1 MPRPSSSPARPHQSA
16 SGSGGLRQNRQKG
29 APTPGTDSW
38 GIDLRWVDA
47 HEVGQVVPTRTIE
60 ALRAAIGQPP
70 TDLEETAPLVLRP
83 GSSLAGLPG
92 VGLPLQV
99 ICEDGSE
106 HQLDHVVPMD
116 FPLGYHRV
124 RRPKGVPNSDG
135 VRASED
141 VQTSEDARTAE
152 GVRTAEGHLR
162 MLVVSPGRCWLPDG
176 WRAWG
181 WTAQLYA
188 ARSAATW
195 GIGDLGDLRSIKEWA
210 QAAGAG
216 FLLVNPLHAVA
227 PTFPQESSPYLPA
240 SRRFRNPLYLRVDD
254 VPGAGRVDL
263 DAARAAGL
271 ALSDLPLID
280 RDKAWRVKREAL
292 QRIFRVDGGGAAFA
306 RWRAEQGQPL
316 EDFATWAALADEF
329 GPDFHDWP
337 VGLHRPEGA
346 AVARFRNAHGSGIAF
361 NAWLQWALEDQV
373 RTSTAGMTVLQDLP
387 IGVDGGGADAWAWQ
401 DQLAGAVRIGA
412 PPDLFNSNGQNWGS
426 PPLIPWRLRA
436 ADYEAFIAAIR
447 STMAATGGLRIDH
460 VMGLFRL
467 WWVPADGSP
476 TDGAYVR
483 YPSADLLNIVAL
495 ESHRAQA
502 IVVGEDLGT
511 VEPGVREAL
520 AEHAIL
526 SYKLLWFEDD
536 APGEWPALSM
546 AAVTTHDLP
555 TVAGLWTDAD
565 LGEQQEF
572 AAGPDAAL
580 RSGATELRAKL
591 AAAELDGD
599 ATAEE
604 AVEAAYAL
612 LARSPATLLSATL
625 EDAVA
630 AERRPNMPGVGARPN
645 WRLPMAVRIEDLA
658 SHPTA
663 TAIAQTLN
671 AAITRPSR
679 PTQGPPATNL
689 ASQSSPHATEDEG
702 HER

>member
-1 MPRPSSSPARPHQSA
+1 MPRPSPRPARRPKSA
-16 SGSGGLRQNRQKG
+16 SESGGLRQNRQKE
-29 APTPGTDSW
+29 APTPDTDAW
-38 GIDLRWVDA
+38 GVDLRWVDA
-47 HEVGQVVPTRTIE
+47 HEVEQVVPTQTIE

-70 TDLEETAPLVLRP
+70 ADLDETAPLVLQP
-83 GSSLAGLPG
+83 GSPLTGLPG
-92 VGLPLQV
+92 VVLPLRV
-99 ICEDGSE
+99 SCEDGSE
-106 HQLDHVVPMD
+106 RQLDHLVPMD
-116 FPLGYHRV
+116 FPLGYHRIA
-124 RRPKGVPNSDG
+124 NSG
-135 VRASED
+135 D
-141 VQTSEDARTAE
+141 VHEPQ
-152 GVRTAEGHLR
+152 GVRTSGGRER
-162 MLVVSPGRCWLPDG
+162 MLIVSPGRCWLPDD

-181 WTAQLYA
+181 WTVQLYA

-210 QAAGAG
+210 QEAGAG

-227 PTFPQESSPYLPA
+227 PTIPQESSPYLPA

-254 VPGAGRVDL
+254 VPGADRVDL
-263 DAARAAGL
+263 DAPRAAGM
-271 ALSDLPLID
+271 ALSELPLID
-280 RDKAWRVKREAL
+280 RDEAWQVKRAAL
-292 QRIFRVDGGGAAFA
+292 QQIFQVDGGGDGLA
-306 RWRAEQGQPL
+306 RWRTEQGQPL
-316 EDFATWAALADEF
+316 EEFATWAAVADEF

-337 VGLHRPEGA
+337 AELHRPESA
-346 AVARFRNAHGSGIAF
+346 AVAGFRDGHESEIAF
-361 NAWLQWALEDQV
+361 QAWLQWALDEQL
-373 RTSTAGMTVLQDLP
+373 RASTDGMTVLQDLP

-401 DQLAGAVRIGA
+401 DQLAGEVRIGA
-412 PPDLFNSNGQNWGS
+412 PPDLFNTQGQNWGS

-467 WWVPADGSP
+467 WWVPAEGSP

-520 AEHAIL
+520 AAHAIL
-526 SYKLLWFEDD
+526 SYKLLWFEAD
-536 APGEWPALSM
+536 APEKWPALSM

-565 LGEQQEF
+565 LAEQHEF

-580 RSGATELRAKL
+580 RSGAAGLRAKL
-591 AAAELDGD
+591 AVADLDDD
-599 ATAEE
+599 ATVEE
-604 AVEAAYAL
+604 AIEAAYVL
-612 LARSPATLLSATL
+612 LARSSATLLSATL

-630 AERRPNMPGVGARPN
+630 EERRPNMPGVGARPN

-658 SHPTA
+658 DNPTA
-663 TAIAQTLN
+663 TAIVRTLN
-671 AAITRPSR
+671 AAVTRP
-679 PTQGPPATNL
+679 PN
-689 ASQSSPHATEDEG
+689 SPDSIE
-702 HER
+702 

>member
-1 MPRPSSSPARPHQSA
+1 
-16 SGSGGLRQNRQKG
+16 
-29 APTPGTDSW
+29 
-38 GIDLRWVDA
+38 DA

-70 TDLEETAPLVLRP
+70 ADLEEAAPLVLRP

-92 VGLPLQV
+92 VVLPLQV

-106 HQLDHVVPMD
+106 RQLDQSVPVD
-116 FPLGYHRV
+116 FPLGYHRIRSSGDV
-124 RRPKGVPNSDG
+124 R
-135 VRASED
+135 
-141 VQTSEDARTAE
+141 TSE
-152 GVRTAEGHLR
+152 GVRIVEARER
-162 MLVVSPGRCWLPDG
+162 MLIVSPGRCWLPDG

-181 WTAQLYA
+181 WTVQLYA

-195 GIGDLGDLRSIKEWA
+195 GIGDLGDLRSIREWA
-210 QAAGAG
+210 QDAGAG

-240 SRRFRNPLYLRVDD
+240 SRRFHNPLYLRVDD
-254 VPGAGRVDL
+254 VAGAGRVDL

-280 RDKAWRVKREAL
+280 RDEAWRVKRAAL
-292 QRIFRVDGGGAAFA
+292 QQIFQVYDGGDGFA
-306 RWRAEQGQPL
+306 GWRTGQGQPL
-316 EDFATWAALADEF
+316 EEFATWAALADEL

-337 VGLHRPEGA
+337 VDLQRPESV
-346 AVARFRNAHGSGIAF
+346 AVARFRDEHESEIAF
-361 NAWLQWALEDQV
+361 HAWLQWAVEEQV
-373 RTSTAGMTVLQDLP
+373 RTSTDGMTVLQDLP

-401 DQLAGAVRIGA
+401 DQLAGEVRIGA

-436 ADYEAFIAAIR
+436 AGYEPFIAAIR

-520 AEHAIL
+520 AEHRIL
-526 SYKLLWFEDD
+526 SYKLLVFEDD
-536 APGEWPALSM
+536 PPADWPAMSM

-555 TVAGLWTDAD
+555 TVAGLW
-565 LGEQQEF
+565 
-572 AAGPDAAL
+572 
-580 RSGATELRAKL
+580 SGADVAEQLSFGGGPEERLVEGDAELRARL
-591 AAAELDGD
+591 APGLPGD
-599 ATAEE
+599 ASP
-604 AVEAAYAL
+604 EAAVVAAHER
-612 LARSPATLLSATL
+612 LAQSPATLLSASL

-630 AERRPNMPGVGARPN
+630 EQRRPNMPGVPTRPN
-645 WRLPMAVRIEDLA
+645 WSLPMAVRIEDLA

-663 TAIAQTLN
+663 AAIARTLS
-671 AAITRPSR
+671 AAIARPSR